1 MTPALARPVFPPQ
14 FREYSVRRGAGVAG
28 LAVRTR
34 PRREPAPDEIRVR
47 VRAVALNYRD
57 LMVVDGTSGRSDRDL
72 VPASDAAGEVIEV
85 GALVQHVRVGDRVV
99 STFFPDW
106 IDGPANDAA
115 MAGALGGSRDGVLAE
130 EVVLPADAW
139 VRMPAHLDFVEAATL
154 TCAGVTAWH
163 GLFGL
168 DPIPAGGSVALLGTG
183 GVSIWGLQLAK
194 AAGLR
199 TLITSSS
206 DAKLER
212 ARALGADV
220 TINYATMPDWHEEVL
235 RATGG
240 EGVEVVIEVGGAG
253 TLKKSLQAT
262 RMGGTVAIVGG
273 VSGWGSELDPFQM
286 IRGAKHLSG
295 IYVGSLTMLEDLARF
310 VALHR
315 IKPVVDRVFPFAQ
328 ARAAYEYLDSGSHFG
343 KVVIALD

>member
-1 MTPALARPVFPPQ
+1 MQAYHVHPGKNFDGIVAIRRAQLAPGPYEV
-14 FREYSVRRGAGVAG
+14 
-28 LAVRTR
+28 
-34 PRREPAPDEIRVR
+34 RVR
-47 VRAVALNYRD
+47 IRAVALNYRD
-57 LMVVDGTSGRSDRDL
+57 LMVIRGDYSGGDAAPV
-72 VPASDAAGEVIEV
+72 VPASDGAGDVVEV
-85 GALVQHVRVGDRVV
+85 GDKVTRVKVGDRVAT
-99 STFFPDW
+99 TFFANWVEGRQTPEKSRNSFGGL
-106 IDGPANDAA
+106 IDGA
-115 MAGALGGSRDGVLAE
+115 LAE
-130 EVVLPADAW
+130 EIVVSQDSLFKVPG
-139 VRMPAHLDFVEAATL
+139 HLDYHEAATL
-154 TCAGVTAWH
+154 TCAGTTAWNS
-163 GLFGL
+163 LFVEGRARPG
-168 DPIPAGGSVALLGTG
+168 DSVLLLGTG

-220 TINYATMPDWHEEVL
+220 TINYATTPDWHEEVL